1 MLKQVLSLDFFKVET
16 ENDDDD
22 PEAEC
27 YDFNKVVHFCLL
39 FSDET
44 PENKV
49 TCLFYL
55 ICNNQSLIT
64 SRNS

>member
-1 MLKQVLSLDFFKVET
+1 MLKKVLDLDFFKFET
-16 ENDDDD
+16 EEDHDDD

-27 YDFNKVVHFCLL
+27 YDYRKIVNFCLL

-55 ICNNQSLIT
+55 ICDN
-64 SRNS
+64 